1 MLVVILEG
9 FIFTKGCPMN
19 INKNVLTLNKAG
31 LSTGDSTSYKKMRL
45 LYLPVLLVVLLAG
58 WGISLAYSTLNQ
70 KPSLIF
76 GINQPVATSFG
87 SIVVSEADDL
97 IGLTS
102 QDLAGVTHGIQNLVL
117 IDKTQIQL
125 TVALLNR
132 SNRTIAYSPEQFTL
146 AASHKQI
153 FDQRWQIRSWW
164 KNPNS
169 IFQNKG
175 NEVILISGATIHDG
189 KLQPRS
195 NIEAT
200 LSFVVPRDGSSY
212 ILQYLDPGND
222 QIVQIDLGGVD
233 VVSDEELDKLHH

>member
-1 MLVVILEG
+1 
-9 FIFTKGCPMN
+9 MN
-19 INKNVLTLNKAG
+19 MNKNVLTWNKSG
-31 LSTGDSTSYKKMRL
+31 LPSRNTTIIKKVQP
-45 LYLPVLLVVLLAG
+45 LYLLVVLVVLLAG
-58 WGISLAYSTLNQ
+58 WGISLAYRVLNQ
-70 KPSLIF
+70 KPSLVV
-76 GINQPVATSFG
+76 GINEPAATSFG

-132 SNRTIAYSPEQFTL
+132 SSSAVAYSPDQFTL
-146 AASHKQI
+146 VASYNQI
-153 FDQRWQIRSWW
+153 FDQRWKIRSWW
-164 KNPNS
+164 KKTNS
-169 IFQNKG
+169 IPESQVD
-175 NEVILISGATIHDG
+175 EVILISGATIHEG

-212 ILQYLDPGND
+212 ILQYLDPGNNK
-222 QIVQIDLGGVD
+222 IVQIDLGGVD

>member
-1 MLVVILEG
+1 
-9 FIFTKGCPMN
+9 MN

-31 LSTGDSTSYKKMRL
+31 LPTRNTTSNNKKVQP
-45 LYLPVLLVVLLAG
+45 LYLLVLLVVLLAG
-58 WGISLAYSTLNQ
+58 WGASLAYQALNQ
-70 KPSLIF
+70 ETSLIV
-76 GINQPVATSFG
+76 GINEPAATSFG

-102 QDLAGVTHGIQNLVL
+102 QDLAGVSHGIQNLVL

-132 SNRTIAYSPEQFTL
+132 SSSAVLYAPDQFTL
-146 AASHKQI
+146 AASHNQI
-153 FDQRWQIRSWW
+153 FDQRWKIRSWW
-164 KNPNS
+164 KKTNS
-169 IFQNKG
+169 IPESQVD
-175 NEVILISGATIHDG
+175 EVILISGATIHEG

-200 LSFVVPRDGSSY
+200 LSFVVPRDGSRY
-212 ILQYLDPGND
+212 ILQYLDPGNNK
-222 QIVQIDLGGVD
+222 IVQIDLGGVD

>member
-1 MLVVILEG
+1 
-9 FIFTKGCPMN
+9 MN
-19 INKNVLTLNKAG
+19 LNKNVLTLNKAG
-31 LSTGDSTSYKKMRL
+31 LLTRNTTSINKKIQP
-45 LYLPVLLVVLLAG
+45 LYFLVLLVVILAG
-58 WGISLAYSTLNQ
+58 WGASLAYQALNQ
-70 KPSLIF
+70 ETSLIV
-76 GINQPVATSFG
+76 GINEPAATSFG

-132 SNRTIAYSPEQFTL
+132 SSSAISYAPDQFTL
-146 AASHKQI
+146 VASHNQI
-153 FDQRWQIRSWW
+153 FDQRWKIRSWW
-164 KNPNS
+164 KKTNS
-169 IFQNKG
+169 ISESQVD
-175 NEVILISGATIHDG
+175 EVILISGATIHEG

-212 ILQYLDPGND
+212 ILQYLDPGNNK
-222 QIVQIDLGGVD
+222 IVQIDLGGVD
-233 VVSDEELDKLHH
+233 VVSDEELSKLHH

>member
-1 MLVVILEG
+1 
-9 FIFTKGCPMN
+9 MN

-31 LSTGDSTSYKKMRL
+31 LPTRNTTSNNKKVQP
-45 LYLPVLLVVLLAG
+45 LYLLVLLVVLLAG
-58 WGISLAYSTLNQ
+58 WGASLAYQALNQ
-70 KPSLIF
+70 ETSLIV
-76 GINQPVATSFG
+76 GINEPAATSFG

-132 SNRTIAYSPEQFTL
+132 SGNTISYSPKQFTL
-146 AASHKQI
+146 LTSHSQI
-153 FDQRWQIRSWW
+153 FDQRWKIRSWW

-169 IFQNKG
+169 IPRNG
-175 NEVILISGATIHDG
+175 GDEVILISNATIHDG
-189 KLQPRS
+189 ELRPRS

-212 ILQYLDPGND
+212 ILQYLDPGNN

-233 VVSDEELDKLHH
+233 IVSDEELDKLHH

>member
-1 MLVVILEG
+1 
-9 FIFTKGCPMN
+9 MN

-31 LSTGDSTSYKKMRL
+31 LSTRATTSVKKVQP
-45 LYLPVLLVVLLAG
+45 LYLLVLLVVILAG
-58 WGISLAYSTLNQ
+58 WGALLAYQALNQ
-70 KPSLIF
+70 KTSLIV
-76 GINQPVATSFG
+76 GINEPAATSFG

-132 SNRTIAYSPEQFTL
+132 SSSAVSYAPDQFTL
-146 AASHKQI
+146 VASHNQI
-153 FDQRWQIRSWW
+153 FDQRWKIRSWW
-164 KNPNS
+164 KKTNS
-169 IFQNKG
+169 IPESQVD
-175 NEVILISGATIHDG
+175 EVILISGATIHEG
-189 KLQPRS
+189 ELQPRS

-212 ILQYLDPGND
+212 ILQYLDPGNNK
-222 QIVQIDLGGVD
+222 IVQIDLGGVD

>member
-1 MLVVILEG
+1 
-9 FIFTKGCPMN
+9 MN
-19 INKNVLTLNKAG
+19 MNKNVLTLNKTG
-31 LSTGDSTSYKKMRL
+31 LPIRNTTFIKKIQP
-45 LYLPVLLVVLLAG
+45 LYLLVLMVVLLAG
-58 WGISLAYSTLNQ
+58 WGVSLAYHTLNH

-76 GINQPVATSFG
+76 GINQPVDTSFG

-132 SNRTIAYSPEQFTL
+132 SGSTIIYSPKQFTL
-146 AASHKQI
+146 LTSHSQI

-169 IFQNKG
+169 IPQNRG
-175 NEVILISGATIHDG
+175 DEVILISNATIHDG
-189 KLQPRS
+189 ELQPRS

-212 ILQYLDPGND
+212 ILQYLDPGNH

-233 VVSDEELDKLHH
+233 VVSDEELGKLHH